1 MKVLSLIGTLGPGG
15 AERQLSLLAPAL
27 ARLGVDMHVAY
38 RIGGPNLARLQ
49 DGHVELHRLDGAG
62 NHDPALAWSVWRLLR
77 ESKPDVVH
85 TWLPQMDI
93 VGGIAAV
100 LQRVPLVVSER
111 SCAAAYGADWKNRA
125 RRRVG
130 RRATAIIANSTGG
143 VDYWRPLVA
152 ASRLHLVRNCVAP
165 PGPHEA
171 RGDDV
176 QAPEGP
182 LVVFAGRFSPEKNI
196 DRLIEALLEV
206 ARQRPDASIRLFGEG
221 PLRASASERVA
232 AAGLTSRIVIG
243 GYTDRLDAWLAR
255 SNVCV
260 SVSRFEGHP
269 NVVTEAAAAGC
280 PMVLSDIEAHRE
292 LFDDESAV
300 FVPTERPDAIAD
312 GVLAVL
318 QDPRSAARRA
328 GAARR
333 IAERFSVAASAAD
346 YRSIYE
352 SAAAADRR

>member
-1 MKVLSLIGTLGPGG
+1 MRDS
-15 AERQLSLLAPAL
+15 R
-27 ARLGVDMHVAY
+27 
-38 RIGGPNLARLQ
+38 
-49 DGHVELHRLDGAG
+49 VELHRLDGAG

-100 LQRVPLVVSER
+100 LQRIPLVVSER
-111 SCAAAYGADWKNRA
+111 SCAAAYGVGWKNRV
-125 RRRVG
+125 RQRVG
-130 RRATAIIANSTGG
+130 LRATAIVANSTGG
-143 VDYWRPLVA
+143 VDYWRPLA
-152 ASRLHLVRNCVAP
+152 ATSRLHLVRNCVALP
-165 PGPHEA
+165 DPHEA
-171 RGDDV
+171 RGNDM
-176 QAPEGP
+176 QAPAGP

-196 DRLIEALLEV
+196 DRLIDALVEV

-232 AAGLTSRIVIG
+232 AAGLTSRIVVG
-243 GYTDRLDAWLAR
+243 GYTDRLGAWLAR
-255 SNVCV
+255 ANVCV
-260 SVSRFEGHP
+260 SVSHFEGHP
-269 NVVTEAAAAGC
+269 NVVTEAAATGC
-280 PMVLSDIEAHRE
+280 PMVLSNIEAHRE

-300 FVPTERPDAIAD
+300 FVPTESPGAIAD

-318 QDPRSAARRA
+318 QDPQSAARRA
-328 GAARR
+328 TAACR
-333 IAERFSVAASAAD
+333 IARRFSVAASAAA